1 RALDNDLT
9 KLVESNPGFLIAWCT
24 WHNDMVCKA
33 MERFADKVA
42 NEIIS
47 SRNDIKS
54 RLLDAKR
61 DNVIIAFLLLAQYE
75 NDRDYISPSAIYNK
89 IVGQSVH
96 ANSIDKEKSW
106 VEVLDLIKSDTEAT
120 TWFHPFTGF
129 KRTDTKGKERGDI
142 IPAVAI
148 HSDKMKCL
156 HSVTFKEMELYLG
169 TYGKR
174 AHNKNVCWPDWKK
187 ADKSNKSRACKFP
200 WSEIPFDIAT
210 EIAEVCGVADIPE
223 APASE
228 VQSASLVTELYSKV
242 KEFYQE
248 YGIRRYQTS
257 QTDV

>member
-1 RALDNDLT
+1 
-9 KLVESNPGFLIAWCT
+9 
-24 WHNDMVCKA
+24 
-33 MERFADKVA
+33 MERFADEVA

-89 IVGQSVH
+89 IVGH
-96 ANSIDKEKSW
+96 ANSIDKEKFW

-169 TYGKR
+169 TYGKH
-174 AHNKNVCWPDWKK
+174 AHNVRVRFTNKNVCWPDWKK

-200 WSEIPFDIAT
+200 WSEI
-210 EIAEVCGVADIPE
+210 
-223 APASE
+223 S
-228 VQSASLVTELYSKV
+228 
-242 KEFYQE
+242 
-248 YGIRRYQTS
+248 R
-257 QTDV
+257 